1 MRYEVITFDCYGTLI
16 DWEAG
21 IAEAFR
27 TAAQAG
33 GVALDRQA
41 VLAAYA
47 HIEPAIQAR
56 GYLPYREVLART
68 AAEVGARL
76 GWKVPAE
83 RMGFLA
89 ESLPNWPPFSDTNRA
104 LQALAAQGYTLGILS
119 NVDDDLLAGTLEHLR
134 VRFDLLITAQQ
145 VRSYKPA
152 EGHFVEA
159 GRRLAGRRWL
169 HVAQSLFHDVAPAT
183 ARGIPVVWVNRKGEP
198 RGALRPTAEVR
209 DLGELVEWLERAPP
223 GGPRV
228 AATR

>member
-27 TAAQAG
+27 TAGRAD

-47 HIEPAIQAR
+47 QIEPAIQAR

-83 RMGFLA
+83 RDGFLA
-89 ESLPNWPPFSDTNRA
+89 ESLPHWPPFPDTNPG
-104 LQALAAQGYTLGILS
+104 LQALAARGYALGILS

-134 VRFDLLITAQQ
+134 VRFDLIITAQQ

-152 EGHFVEA
+152 AGHFVA
-159 GRRLAGRRWL
+159 ARRRLAGWRWL
-169 HVAQSLFHDVAPAT
+169 HVAQSLFHDVAPAM
-183 ARGIPVVWVNRKGEP
+183 ALGIPVVWVNRKSEP
-198 RGALRPTAEVR
+198 PPARRPSAEVR
-209 DLGELVEWLERAPP
+209 DLSGLVGWLEQASGGTATAAPC
-223 GGPRV
+223 
-228 AATR
+228 